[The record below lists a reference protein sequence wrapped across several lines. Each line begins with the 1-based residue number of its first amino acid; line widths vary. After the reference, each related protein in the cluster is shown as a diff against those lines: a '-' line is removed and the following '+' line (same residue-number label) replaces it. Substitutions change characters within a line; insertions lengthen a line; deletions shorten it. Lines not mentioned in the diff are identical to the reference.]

1 MKNASSGPNGF
12 EAGEAWSDSL
22 GLRFKRPHDA
32 APKENWFYAASPWID
47 GDLLYVRT
55 GGLDRFGF
63 TAGGLA
69 HNLSE
74 ADVEFLSTPFFS
86 PDGVV
91 PG

>member
-1 MKNASSGPNGF
+1 MSMVNAW
-12 EAGEAWSDSL
+12 ASDVKVSMPQGVDANKPVLVDL
-22 GLRFKRPHDA
+22 G
-32 APKENWFYAASPWID
+32 
-47 GDLLYVRT
+47 G
-55 GGLDRFGF
+55 FGF